1 MGVDWRFFGLE
12 VFCSSIGAVSSPVN
26 LLLLLL
32 FHASHVVCVV
42 LLCIPPYLF
51 FFFRTTFRC
60 FWVRDYA
67 YDHDAYIVC
76 LPVNTVVSFCHL
88 QLPGAVSDQSWD
100 PSQ

>member
-1 MGVDWRFFGLE
+1 MGVDWRFFGVE

-51 FFFRTTFRC
+51 FFFVPRLDVSGFGTTLTTMTP
-60 FWVRDYA
+60 
-67 YDHDAYIVC
+67 I
-76 LPVNTVVSFCHL
+76 
-88 QLPGAVSDQSWD
+88 
-100 PSQ
+100 

>member
-1 MGVDWRFFGLE
+1 MGVDWRFFGVE

-51 FFFRTTFRC
+51 FFSYH
-60 FWVRDYA
+60 V
-67 YDHDAYIVC
+67 
-76 LPVNTVVSFCHL
+76 
-88 QLPGAVSDQSWD
+88 
-100 PSQ
+100 